1 MDSRETAKFA
11 LVIAKE
17 INQVAIKDQAKPDDK
32 PIKKPFQID
41 RKDILLA
48 LENISP
54 NLASSYSQVKQ
65 DIQDNSRVSWAG
77 TAHEIREILA
87 NLLRLLAR
95 DNEVAS
101 QSWYKQVGESRK
113 PTRKQRV
120 RYILQSRE
128 ANSIQREVVEKVDV
142 LEEMVADLINSTYGR
157 ASDAAHTFET
167 KKEVI
172 KLLRYFEAFAHDL
185 LDL

>member
-17 INQVAIKDQAKPDDK
+17 INQEANKYQGIPDNK
-32 PIKKPFQID
+32 TIKKLFQID

-54 NLASSYSQVKQ
+54 NLASSYAQVKQ
-65 DIQDNSRVSWAG
+65 DIQDDSRISWAG
-77 TAHEIREILA
+77 TAHEVREILA
-87 NLLRLLAR
+87 NLLRLLAP
-95 DNEVAS
+95 DKEVTL
-101 QSWYKQVGESRK
+101 QSWYKQEGESRK

-120 RYILQSRE
+120 RYILQSRG
-128 ANSIQREVVEKVDV
+128 ANSTQREVVEKVDV

-172 KLLRYFEAFAHDL
+172 RLLRYFEAFAHDL